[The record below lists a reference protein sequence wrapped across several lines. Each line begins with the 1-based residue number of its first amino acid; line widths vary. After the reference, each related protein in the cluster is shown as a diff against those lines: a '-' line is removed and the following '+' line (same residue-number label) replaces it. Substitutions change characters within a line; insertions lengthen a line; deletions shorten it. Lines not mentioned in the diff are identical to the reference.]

1 MNPKR
6 WRWYTWFS
14 LILFGLFLTARYQV
28 TGRINGAADVV
39 DCAVLP
45 GLFWLFWFLLTKA
58 SALNDRYYNRRKA
71 KAAAQQQEPTPQ

>member
-6 WRWYTWFS
+6 WRWYTWVS
-14 LILFGLFLTARYQV
+14 IILYVFYLWATQRV
-28 TGRINGAADVV
+28 TGRIDGISAAE
-39 DCAVLP
+39 AALFP
-45 GLFWLFWFLLTKA
+45 GMFWLFWFLLTKA